1 MFQPIEL
8 IRKTRDNRLEANPE
22 ALEMIRTIQ
31 KPIVTVSVVGNE
43 EQFKN
48 VIQNEF
54 MCLFQVIQEQE
65 RVFWPII

>member
-31 KPIVTVSVVGNE
+31 KPIVTISVVGNE
-43 EQFKN
+43 KQLWN

>member
-43 EQFKN
+43 EHLWN